1 MLINRALK
9 VDFFNVH
16 HCKKKVKKNYLQHCY
31 LSLLKEDL
39 KQILNFEPNIW
50 TI

>member
-1 MLINRALK
+1 MLINRVLK

-16 HCKKKVKKNYLQHCY
+16 HSKKGKKNYQHCY